1 MASCGGVEY
10 EDFTNI
16 KKNTR
21 VSTLGND
28 ASENMQVN
36 MRAGSWTSVRKVDFG
51 TGAKSFTLRAKGT
64 GTLEIR
70 FSRPARPAAT
80 IEFSSTDMEDHTIVL
95 DDTKFKGV
103 KNNVYFVVTAA
114 ENVYVDAWQ
123 FSEEDIS
130 GIKEVRQSAPAI
142 NGTYNLGGRR
152 LQETN
157 TTHGIVIENGKK
169 VSR

>member
-1 MASCGGVEY
+1 
-10 EDFTNI
+10 
-16 KKNTR
+16 
-21 VSTLGND
+21 
-28 ASENMQVN
+28 MQVN

-80 IEFSSTDMEDHTIVL
+80 IEFSSTDMEDHTITI
-95 DDTKFKGV
+95 DETKFKGV

-130 GIKEVRQSAPAI
+130 GINEVRQSAPVV
-142 NGTYNLGGRR
+142 NGTYDLGGRR

-157 TTHGIVIENGKK
+157 ATHGIVIENGKK